1 MQQLSALPSLE
12 TRGSDIVKWKSG
24 LMSQS
29 SLFIMEIMNK
39 QLFLTKASRKL
50 YKIIHNVNLNK
61 LKIY

>member
-12 TRGSDIVKWKSG
+12 TRGSDIVKWKSV